1 MILQELVR
9 YYDRKA
15 RDPDPA
21 QRLPSAGLEDKEI
34 PFIIELAPGGQVL
47 QLIDTRELVG
57 KKLRA
62 RSFLVPLGEK
72 KTSGIKANLLWDSAA
87 YVIGLDTGRRR
98 AARPPEGAR
107 TAARQRE
114 GSPVSTAEITPAAAF
129 RARIDALPETARQ
142 DAGVGAV
149 LAALNRAD
157 WSVLQAHPAWLD
169 IAEANL
175 VMTFRLVGDLDL
187 VCQRPAVVAA
197 ATQPASTSNERQL
210 HCLIDGEQAPVQRLH
225 ASIKGVWG
233 AQSSGANIV
242 SFNARA
248 FESYG
253 KTERQGENAPVS
265 QRAAFAYTTALNHLL
280 DKDSRNRV
288 QVGDASTVFWADGA
302 SAFDGEFTL
311 ADFFGETKDDPD
323 RGVRAVQALHQ
334 ALATGQVPV
343 GEQGV
348 RFFVLGLAP
357 NAARISIRF
366 WLQAPLADLAPRI
379 LQHFDDL
386 RVARRFES
394 DPPVPSLFRLLSGL
408 ALQGKLDNVPPRLAG
423 EWMRAILEGHAYPAT
438 LLNAAVM
445 RCKAEQDVT
454 YLRAA
459 VLKAW
464 LNRDHRRSHP
474 HTHPHAHPH
483 THPHAPQTPQH
494 FQETLDVDQA
504 DTPYRLGRLFA
515 VLEHIQR
522 QAMPGINATI
532 RDRYYSAASTTP
544 VAVFTTLLRLKNA
557 HLKKLND
564 KQNNWF
570 ERLIG
575 EVLAGLQDF
584 PRQLTLPQQGRF
596 ALGYY
601 HQRQDFFTRKDAV
614 AKDADAS
621 APDTTEE

>member
-15 RDPDPA
+15 VDPDPA

-34 PFIIELAPGGQVL
+34 PFLIELAPDGRVL
-47 QLIDTRELVG
+47 QLIDTRELHG

-87 YVIGLDTGRRR
+87 YAVGLDTGRKNN
-98 AARPPEGAR
+98 GD
-107 TAARQRE
+107 T
-114 GSPVSTAEITPAAAF
+114 SPTAAF
-129 RARIDALPETARQ
+129 RARIEALPDVARA
-142 DAGVGAV
+142 DTGVRAV
-149 LAALNRAD
+149 LAALDRAD
-157 WSVLQAHPAWLD
+157 WSVLQAHPAWAD
-169 IAEANL
+169 ISEANL
-175 VMTFRLVGDLDL
+175 VMTFRLVGDIDL
-187 VCQRPAVVAA
+187 VCQRPAVIAAVVAPVVAA
-197 ATQPASTSNERQL
+197 TSPGDARQL
-210 HCLIDGEQAPVQRLH
+210 ACLIDGVPAPVQRLH

-253 KTERQGENAPVS
+253 KAERQGENAPVS

-280 DKDSRNRV
+280 DKGSRNRV

-302 SAFDGEFTL
+302 SAFDGEVTL
-311 ADFFGETKDDPD
+311 ADFFGETKDEPD
-323 RGVRAVQALHQ
+323 RGVRAVQALYQ
-334 ALATGQVPV
+334 ALGSGQLPV
-343 GEQGV
+343 GERDV
-348 RFFVLGLAP
+348 TYFVLGLAP

-366 WLQAPLADLAPRI
+366 WLRARFADLAPRI
-379 LQHFDDL
+379 LRHFDDL
-386 RVARRFES
+386 RVVRRFDS
-394 DPPVPSLFRLLSGL
+394 DPLAPSLFRLLSNL

-423 EWMRAILEGHAYPAT
+423 EWMRAILEGHPYPAT

-445 RCKAEQDVT
+445 RCRAEQEVT

-459 VLKAW
+459 VFKAW
-464 LNRDHRRSHP
+464 LNRDHRKNHP
-474 HTHPHAHPH
+474 S
-483 THPHAPQTPQH
+483 APITSQY
-494 FQETLDVDQA
+494 FKEKLDVEQT
-504 DTPYRLGRLFA
+504 DTAYRLGRLFA

-557 HLKKLND
+557 HLKKLSEG
-564 KQNNWF
+564 QTIWF
-570 ERLIG
+570 ERLVG
-575 EVLAGLQDF
+575 EVLAPMQDF

-601 HQRQDFFTRKDAV
+601 HQRQDFFTRKDAET
-614 AKDADAS
+614 ATPK
-621 APDTTEE
+621 PQEE

>member
-47 QLIDTRELVG
+47 QLIDTRELAG

-87 YVIGLDTGRRR
+87 YVVGLDTGRKS
-98 AARPPEGAR
+98 A
-107 TAARQRE
+107 
-114 GSPVSTAEITPAAAF
+114 AEITPAAAF
-129 RARIDALPETARQ
+129 RARIDALPEAARQ
-142 DAGVGAV
+142 DAGVRAV
-149 LAALNRAD
+149 LAALDRAD
-157 WSVLQAHPAWLD
+157 WSVLQAHPAWPD

-175 VMTFRLVGDLDL
+175 VMTFRLAGDLDL

-197 ATQPASTSNERQL
+197 ATTPAAAGDERQL
-210 HCLIDGEQAPVQRLH
+210 RCLIDGEPAPVQRLH

-253 KTERQGENAPVS
+253 KTERQGENAPIS

-311 ADFFGETKDDPD
+311 ADFFGETKDDPG
-323 RGVRAVQALHQ
+323 RGVRAVHALHQ

-379 LQHFDDL
+379 LRHFDDL
-386 RVARRFES
+386 RVVRRFDS
-394 DPPVPSLFRLLSGL
+394 DPPVPSLFRLLSSL

-474 HTHPHAHPH
+474 QTHLHT
-483 THPHAPQTPQH
+483 PQTTQH

-557 HLKKLND
+557 HLKKLSEG
-564 KQNNWF
+564 QAIWF

-575 EVLAGLQDF
+575 EVLAPLQDF

-601 HQRQDFFTRKDAV
+601 HQRQDFFTRKDA
-614 AKDADAS
+614 DAS
-621 APDTTEE
+621 SSKPQED

>member
-21 QRLPSAGLEDKEI
+21 QRLPSAGLEDKAI
-34 PFIIELAPGGQVL
+34 PFIVELTPDGRVQ

-57 KKLRA
+57 KKLQA

-72 KTSGIKANLLWDSAA
+72 KTSGVKANLLWDSAA
-87 YVIGLDTGRRR
+87 YVIGLDTGRKSQ
-98 AARPPEGAR
+98 AEVSPP
-107 TAARQRE
+107 
-114 GSPVSTAEITPAAAF
+114 AAF
-129 RARIDALPETARQ
+129 RARIEALPEATRA
-142 DAGVGAV
+142 DTGVRAV
-149 LAALNRAD
+149 LAALDRAD
-157 WSVLQAHPAWLD
+157 WSVLQDHPAWPD

-175 VMTFRLVGDLDL
+175 VMTFRLAGDIDL

-197 ATQPASTSNERQL
+197 TTQTTPGDERQL
-210 HCLIDGEQAPVQRLH
+210 NCLIDGTAAPVQRLH

-253 KTERQGENAPVS
+253 KTERQGENAPIG

-280 DKDSRNRV
+280 EQGSRNRV
-288 QVGDASTVFWADGA
+288 QVGDTSTVFWADGA

-311 ADFFGETKDDPD
+311 ADFFGETRDEPD
-323 RGVRAVQALHQ
+323 RGVRAVQALYK
-334 ALATGQVPV
+334 ALGSGQLPV
-343 GEQGV
+343 GE
-348 RFFVLGLAP
+348 RDLTFFVLGLAP

-366 WLQAPLADLAPRI
+366 WLRAPLRELAPRI
-379 LQHFDDL
+379 LAHFEDL
-386 RVARRFES
+386 RVVQRFES
-394 DPPVPSLFRLLSGL
+394 DPPVPSLFRLLSSL

-423 EWMRAILEGHAYPAT
+423 EWMRAILEGLPYPAT

-464 LNRDHRRSHP
+464 LNRDHRRRHP
-474 HTHPHAHPH
+474 DISSAANAVANPAT
-483 THPHAPQTPQH
+483 QH
-494 FQETLDVDQA
+494 FKERLDVDQT

-515 VLEHIQR
+515 VLEHVQR

-557 HLKKLND
+557 HLKKLSD
-564 KQNNWF
+564 GQNVWF

-575 EVLAGLQDF
+575 EVLAPMHDF

-601 HQRQDFFTRKDAV
+601 HQRQDFFTRKDPGPA
-614 AKDADAS
+614 ADKPDDTPATH
-621 APDTTEE
+621 PDTAQKD

>member
-1 MILQELVR
+1 MILQALVR

-34 PFIIELAPGGQVL
+34 PFVIELAPDGQVL

-72 KTSGIKANLLWDSAA
+72 KTSGVKANLLWDSAA
-87 YVIGLDTGRRR
+87 YVIGLDTGRKS
-98 AARPPEGAR
+98 AADL
-107 TAARQRE
+107 
-114 GSPVSTAEITPAAAF
+114 TPAAAF
-129 RARIDALPETARQ
+129 RARIDALPEAARQ
-142 DAGVGAV
+142 DAGVRAV
-149 LAALNRAD
+149 LTALDRTD

-169 IAEANL
+169 ITEANP

-187 VCQRPAVVAA
+187 VCQRPAVVVAATTPAA
-197 ATQPASTSNERQL
+197 ADDERQL
-210 HCLIDGEQAPVQRLH
+210 RCLIDGEQAPVQRLH

-302 SAFDGEFTL
+302 TAFDGEFTL
-311 ADFFGETKDDPD
+311 ADFFGETKDEPD

-334 ALATGQVPV
+334 AMATGQVPV

-348 RFFVLGLAP
+348 RFCVLGLAP

-386 RVARRFES
+386 RVTRRFDS
-394 DPPVPSLFRLLSGL
+394 DPPVPSLFRLLSSL

-423 EWMRAILEGHAYPAT
+423 EWMRAILEGQPYPAT
-438 LLNAAVM
+438 LLNAAVL

-474 HTHPHAHPH
+474 
-483 THPHAPQTPQH
+483 QTPSTTQH

-601 HQRQDFFTRKDAV
+601 HQRQDFFTRKDAG
-614 AKDADAS
+614 ATDADAS
-621 APDTTEE
+621 ASASASNTTEE